1 MSKISLILQREYLSR
16 IRKKSFIIMT
26 LLGPV
31 LFAGMMVVPTWVSS
45 MEDTIEKNIA
55 IVDHT
60 GLYIDQIEDTELL
73 KFEYVAPESEENLR
87 TNFSSTSYYAY
98 LVISEDLL
106 ENPDAIRL
114 YSDGQI
120 TMDVRNHITDGLREY
135 LRSQKLNSFEMEGL
149 NDIIAA
155 INKVGIHLTTIKLGE
170 DGAEKE
176 SSTEMAMVVSLV
188 FALLTY
194 MFVFIYGTQVLRGVM
209 EEKTSRIVE
218 VIISSVKPFQ
228 LMLGKII
235 GIAMVALTQ
244 VLLWILLTLLI
255 VTGTKAIFFPDT
267 DMPSRMDGIE
277 MTMEGSN
284 ATAQAQPEANGFD
297 FDKIMDM
304 VNSMNPVSTLILFL
318 LYFLGGYL
326 LYASLFAAVG
336 ASIDN
341 ETDSQQFMFPI
352 TIPLILSIYIAMA
365 AFRNPHSDMVF
376 WFSMVPFTSPIVMMA
391 RVPFDVPLWQIALS
405 LSLLVAGF
413 LFTTWFAA
421 RIYRTGILMYGKKV
435 SYKELWKWFRY
446 SDK

>member
-1 MSKISLILQREYLSR
+1 
-16 IRKKSFIIMT
+16 
-26 LLGPV
+26 
-31 LFAGMMVVPTWVSS
+31 
-45 MEDTIEKNIA
+45 
-55 IVDHT
+55 
-60 GLYIDQIEDTELL
+60 
-73 KFEYVAPESEENLR
+73 
-87 TNFSSTSYYAY
+87 
-98 LVISEDLL
+98 
-106 ENPDAIRL
+106 
-114 YSDGQI
+114 
-120 TMDVRNHITDGLREY
+120 
-135 LRSQKLNSFEMEGL
+135 
-149 NDIIAA
+149 
-155 INKVGIHLTTIKLGE
+155 
-170 DGAEKE
+170 
-176 SSTEMAMVVSLV
+176 
-188 FALLTY
+188 

-255 VTGTKAIFFPDT
+255 VTGAKAIFFSDT

-277 MTMEGSN
+277 MTMEGSSEGDQIQ
-284 ATAQAQPEANGFD
+284 AQATNGFN

-304 VNSMNPVSTLILFL
+304 VKSMNPVSTLLLFL

-352 TIPLILSIYIAMA
+352 TIPLIISIYVAMA

-391 RVPFDVPLWQIALS
+391 RVPFDVPIWQLIVS
-405 LSLLVAGF
+405 LSLLVGGF

>member
-16 IRKKSFIIMT
+16 VRKKSFIIMT

-31 LFAGMMVVPTWVSS
+31 IFAAMMVVPTWLSS
-45 MEDTIEKNIA
+45 MEDSVEKNIA

-60 GLYIDQIEDTELL
+60 GLYVDQIEDTNLL

-98 LVISEDLL
+98 LVISENLL

-120 TMDVRNHITDGLREY
+120 TMDVRQHITGGLREY
-135 LRSQKLNSFEMEGL
+135 LRSQKLSSFELEGL
-149 NDIIAA
+149 DEIIGA
-155 INKVGIHLTTIKLGE
+155 INQVGVNLTTIKLGV
-170 DGAEKE
+170 DGSEKE
-176 SSTEMAMVVSLV
+176 SSTEMAMFVSLI

-228 LMLGKII
+228 LMLGKIL

-244 VLLWILLTLLI
+244 VLLWVLLTVLI
-255 VTGTKAIFFPDT
+255 VGGVKAIFFPNQ

-277 MTMEGSN
+277 MAMEGNSEGVQ
-284 ATAQAQPEANGFD
+284 ATQAGGFD
-297 FDKIMDM
+297 IDKVMNM
-304 VNSMNPVSTLILFL
+304 VNSMNPVSTILLFL
-318 LYFLGGYL
+318 VYFLGGYL
-326 LYASLFAAVG
+326 LYAALFAAVG

-352 TIPLILSIYIAMA
+352 TIPLIIAIYVAMA

-376 WFSMVPFTSPIVMMA
+376 WFSMIPFTSPIVMMA
-391 RVPFDVPLWQIALS
+391 RVPFDVPLWQIGVS

-435 SYKELWKWFRY
+435 NYKELWKWFRY

>member
-31 LFAGMMVVPTWVSS
+31 LFAAMMVVPGWIAT
-45 MEDTIEKNIA
+45 MEDSNEKNIA

-60 GLYIDQIEDTELL
+60 GLYVDKLENTDLL

-98 LVISEDLL
+98 LVISENLL

-120 TMDVRNHITDGLREY
+120 TMDVRQHITGGLREH
-135 LRSQKLNSFEMEGL
+135 LRAQKLNSFEMEGL
-149 NDIIAA
+149 DDIIGA
-155 INKVGIHLTTIKLGE
+155 INQVGINLTTIKLGE
-170 DGAEKE
+170 DGSEKE

-188 FALLTY
+188 FAFLTY

-244 VLLWILLTLLI
+244 VFLWILLTVLI
-255 VTGTKAIFFPDT
+255 VTGAKAIFFSDT

-277 MTMEGSN
+277 T
-284 ATAQAQPEANGFD
+284 
-297 FDKIMDM
+297 
-304 VNSMNPVSTLILFL
+304 
-318 LYFLGGYL
+318 
-326 LYASLFAAVG
+326 
-336 ASIDN
+336 
-341 ETDSQQFMFPI
+341 
-352 TIPLILSIYIAMA
+352 
-365 AFRNPHSDMVF
+365 
-376 WFSMVPFTSPIVMMA
+376 
-391 RVPFDVPLWQIALS
+391 
-405 LSLLVAGF
+405 
-413 LFTTWFAA
+413 
-421 RIYRTGILMYGKKV
+421 V
-435 SYKELWKWFRY
+435 SYTHLRAHET
-446 SDK
+446 

>member
-16 IRKKSFIIMT
+16 VRKKSFIIMT
-26 LLGPV
+26 LIGPV
-31 LFAGMMVVPTWVSS
+31 LFAAMMVVPTWLSS
-45 MEDTIEKNIA
+45 MEDDIDKKIA
-55 IVDHT
+55 VVDHT
-60 GLYIDQIEDTELL
+60 GLYIDRISDTELL

-87 TNFSSTSYYAY
+87 NNFSSSSYYAY
-98 LVISEDLL
+98 LVISENLL
-106 ENPDAIRL
+106 EDPNAIRL

-120 TMDVRNHITDGLREY
+120 TMDVREHITGGLREY
-135 LRSQKLNSFEMEGL
+135 LRSEKLNSFEMEGL
-149 NDIIAA
+149 NDIIQA
-155 INKVGIHLTTIKLGE
+155 INQVGVNLATIKLGE
-170 DGAEKE
+170 DGSEKE
-176 SSTEMAMVVSLV
+176 SSTEMAMALSLV

-218 VIISSVKPFQ
+218 VIISSVKPFE
-228 LMLGKII
+228 LMMGKII

-255 VTGTKAIFFPDT
+255 VTGAKAIFFSDT

-277 MTMEGSN
+277 MTMEGSSEGVQETQSD
-284 ATAQAQPEANGFD
+284 AFD
-297 FDKIMDM
+297 FDKVMDM
-304 VNSMNPVSTLILFL
+304 VKSMNPVSTLILFL

-336 ASIDN
+336 SSIDN
-341 ETDSQQFMFPI
+341 ETDSQQFMFPL
-352 TIPLILSIYIAMA
+352 TIPLIIAIYVAMA

-376 WFSMVPFTSPIVMMA
+376 WFSMIPFTSPIVMMA
-391 RVPFDVPLWQIALS
+391 RIPFDVPLWQIAVS
-405 LSLLVAGF
+405 LKLLIVGF

-421 RIYRTGILMYGKKV
+421 RVYRTGILMYGKKV
-435 SYKELWKWFRY
+435 DYKELWKWFRY

>member
-16 IRKKSFIIMT
+16 VRKKSFIIMT

-31 LFAGMMVVPTWVSS
+31 LFAAMMVVPTWLSS
-45 MEDTIEKNIA
+45 MEDSIEKKVA

-60 GLYIDQIEDTELL
+60 GLYIDQIKDTDLL
-73 KFEYVAPESEENLR
+73 KFEYLEPESEEDLR
-87 TNFSSTSYYAY
+87 NNFSSTPYYAY

-120 TMDVRNHITDGLREY
+120 TMDVRDHITGGLREY
-135 LRSQKLNSFEMEGL
+135 LRSQKLKSFELEGL
-149 NDIIAA
+149 DGIIAA
-155 INKVGIHLTTIKLGE
+155 INKVGIQLTTIKLGE
-170 DGAEKE
+170 DGSEKE

-188 FALLTY
+188 FAFLTY

-244 VLLWILLTLLI
+244 VFLWILLTVLI
-255 VTGTKAIFFPDT
+255 VTGAKALFFSDT

-277 MTMEGSN
+277 MAMEGSSQQ
-284 ATAQAQPEANGFD
+284 AQAAQADGFN
-297 FDKIMDM
+297 FDKVMDM
-304 VNSMNPVSTLILFL
+304 VNSMNPVTTILLFI

-326 LYASLFAAVG
+326 IYASLFAAVG
-336 ASIDN
+336 AAIDN

-352 TIPLILSIYIAMA
+352 TIPIIIALYVAMA
-365 AFRNPHSDMVF
+365 AFRNPHSDLVF
-376 WFSMVPFTSPIVMMA
+376 WFSMIPFTSPVVMMA
-391 RVPFDVPLWQIALS
+391 RIPFDVPIWQIALS
-405 LSLLVAGF
+405 LTLLIAGF

-435 SYKELWKWFRY
+435 NYKELWKWFRY